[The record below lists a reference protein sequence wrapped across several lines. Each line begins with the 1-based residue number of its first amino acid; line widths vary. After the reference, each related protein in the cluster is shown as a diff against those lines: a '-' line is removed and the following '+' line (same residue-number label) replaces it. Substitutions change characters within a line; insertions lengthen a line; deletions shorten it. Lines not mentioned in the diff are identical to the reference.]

1 MQKQTAA
8 NHDSSQ
14 KKEGFSSKF
23 IKKFSEELQAVQA
36 TRRQQ

>member
-1 MQKQTAA
+1 MQKQTVAS
-8 NHDSSQ
+8 HKSSQ

-23 IKKFSEELQAVQA
+23 IKMFSEELQAVSA